1 MYFLCFYSLIHRIV
15 HLFWGQSE
23 HLVEI
28 ADENL
33 DSVLMCFQNKDLG
46 ELFAA
51 LQSLSTWLCRDGVDK
66 LQRVGKLASSG

>member
-1 MYFLCFYSLIHRIV
+1 MHFMHFYSFIHRIV
-15 HLFWGQSE
+15 HLFWGQSG

-28 ADENL
+28 SDENL

-66 LQRVGKLASSG
+66 LPCVGELG